1 VDTDSLFH
9 ELFLNLLLQRFKAKS
24 REEIRKMIA
33 ELTPLHETRA
43 GLELLEEG
51 IEKGIESLVRR
62 MSSKGRSPA
71 EISDL
76 TDLPVEQISRILQ
89 TQDH

>member
-1 VDTDSLFH
+1 MDTYSLFH

-51 IEKGIESLVRR
+51 IESLVRR

-89 TQDH
+89 AHDH